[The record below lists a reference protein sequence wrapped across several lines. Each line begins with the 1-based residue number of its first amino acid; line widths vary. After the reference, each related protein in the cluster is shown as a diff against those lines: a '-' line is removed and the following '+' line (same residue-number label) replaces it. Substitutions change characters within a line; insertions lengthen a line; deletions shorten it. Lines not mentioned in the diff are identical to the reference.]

1 MLLRLLQFASP
12 MLPIGAF
19 SYSSGLE
26 SAIESGDVHDA
37 ESGAQWIG
45 SVLEWNLARQDGP
58 LAAAAHSAWSALGA
72 SQMAQLKQL
81 NDLAFATR
89 ETSELRLE
97 STQTGHSLAVWIERT
112 LDPTEHFR
120 DALEA
125 LRPIAYPIAWAAG
138 GVQLQLSPRDT
149 VLGMLWGF
157 VENQASALM
166 KALPLGQTPAQ
177 RMMLALGPRIERA
190 TDEALERSVDIVQG
204 AAGAMPA
211 LAIASMHHETQ
222 YSRLFRS

>member
-1 MLLRLLQFASP
+1 MIVRLLQFASP

-26 SAIESGDVHDA
+26 SAIESGDIQDDK
-37 ESGAQWIG
+37 SGVQWIG
-45 SVLEWNLARQDGP
+45 TVLEWNLARQDGP

-72 SQMAQLKQL
+72 TEMAQLQQL
-81 NDLAFATR
+81 NDLAFAIR
-89 ETSELRLE
+89 ETAELRLE

-120 DALEA
+120 DALES

-138 GVQLQLSPRDT
+138 GVQLQLSQRDT

-190 TDEALERSVDIVQG
+190 TDEALERSVDILQT

-211 LAIASMHHETQ
+211 LAIASMRHETQ

>member
-1 MLLRLLQFASP
+1 MLVRLLQFASP

-26 SAIESGDVHDA
+26 SAIESGDIDDA

-45 SVLEWNLARQDGP
+45 SVLEWSLARQDGP
-58 LAAAAHSAWSALGA
+58 LVAAAHREWSTLGG
-72 SQMAQLKQL
+72 SQIAQLQHL
-81 NDLAFATR
+81 NDLAFAIR

-112 LDPTEHFR
+112 LDPTEDFR
-120 DALEA
+120 VAIEA

-138 GVQLQLSPRDT
+138 GVQMELSERDT

-177 RMMLALGPRIERA
+177 RMMLALGPQIERA
-190 TDEALERSVDIVQG
+190 TDEALERSVSILQT

-211 LAIASMHHETQ
+211 LAIASMRHETQ